1 MVATQVPARSLIV
14 QVRAAD
20 GTTWL
25 PIKGITQWTM
35 NPAEGEEVTD
45 VTTYDS
51 QGDAESRKMQRGKS
65 LKGEGKLYKDTITG
79 VQDAGQARCE
89 VIADSLAED
98 SVGRVRFR
106 HPMDTQWKVWDA
118 ILSIGEQGGGN
129 NDMTGWSVTAT
140 RTGSSMTASAP

>member
-45 VTTYDS
+45 TTTYDS

-65 LKGEGKLYKDTITG
+65 IKGEGKLYKDSVTG
-79 VQDAGQARCE
+79 AQDPGQARCE

-118 ILSIGEQGGGN
+118 IFSVGEQGGGN
-129 NDMTGWSVTAT
+129 NDMTSWSVTAT